1 MPRIERIT
9 VERNV
14 PVELRDG
21 TVTYANVWRPADSDP
36 VPAILVRTPY
46 GKEVEEIN
54 VFSEPRAASARGF
67 AIVAQDVRG
76 RGESEGEFDPYFQE
90 GPDGY
95 DTIEQV
101 AAMDWCSG
109 DVVTA
114 GNSYTGATQWLAA
127 ATAPPSL
134 KGIAPGLTP
143 DRYDEGWTFHAGVL
157 ELAFIHSWVAG
168 TFGPQDKLWLDDV
181 ERSYTARDELIEMAP
196 WCQPWF
202 DEAIGSE
209 YWESISIAAR
219 RDQVKVPAL
228 NIGGWHD
235 IFLDGTLRN
244 FAADSNPHSR
254 LIVGPWGHDDFLT
267 HLIGDRNL
275 GVAGSGDGYGLFE
288 KALDFYQASVEGRA
302 SSLPRVSVY
311 MLGARTWLE
320 LDTWPPPDATPAT
333 LSIPPTAFGHHP
345 DELPPSLG
353 GRALRCNTIG
363 GPGWGQ
369 CDQRG
374 VATHPGVRTLD
385 LGAPPQ
391 MRLAGPVTAE
401 LHTRASGSDQ
411 ADWVCTLCMRGPDG
425 ALLNLCEGLARSD
438 SHALTVTVDLGN
450 VCVALDPGTELVLM
464 ISGASYPRW
473 EPLPEPRR
481 QQLLAG
487 SVLTVHTI

>member
-202 DEAIGSE
+202 EEAIGSE

-219 RDQVKVPAL
+219 RDQVNVPAL

-244 FAADSNPHSR
+244 FAADSE
-254 LIVGPWGHDDFLT
+254 F
-267 HLIGDRNL
+267 
-275 GVAGSGDGYGLFE
+275 
-288 KALDFYQASVEGRA
+288 
-302 SSLPRVSVY
+302 
-311 MLGARTWLE
+311 RTR
-320 LDTWPPPDATPAT
+320 D
-333 LSIPPTAFGHHP
+333 
-345 DELPPSLG
+345 
-353 GRALRCNTIG
+353 
-363 GPGWGQ
+363 
-369 CDQRG
+369 
-374 VATHPGVRTLD
+374 
-385 LGAPPQ
+385 
-391 MRLAGPVTAE
+391 
-401 LHTRASGSDQ
+401 
-411 ADWVCTLCMRGPDG
+411 
-425 ALLNLCEGLARSD
+425 
-438 SHALTVTVDLGN
+438 
-450 VCVALDPGTELVLM
+450 
-464 ISGASYPRW
+464 
-473 EPLPEPRR
+473 
-481 QQLLAG
+481 
-487 SVLTVHTI
+487 